1 MKINDEHHRNFIE
14 KQPARN
20 IKYPVWQSGIF
31 YSFYSERKT
40 CLNEIFGLAGTFLQF
55 RNKVMLTNTL

>member
-20 IKYPVWQSGIF
+20 IKYPVRFNPGFFS
-31 YSFYSERKT
+31 SFYSERKT
-40 CLNEIFGLAGTFLQF
+40 CLNEIFGLAGTFLEF
-55 RNKVMLTNTL
+55 IELK